1 MAVCGAVDWW
11 RWETWIARAG
21 RLSAGLEEPEIRASL
36 EIILLGLGGLLRS
49 VVVVGAS
56 RCRVPVG
63 DLKIEAGVGS
73 LAKASF
79 RDILLIETQSTV
91 YGILLMD
98 QNGVLLKDLEA
109 SSLYLAI
116 HYCDVVQRA
125 TY

>member
-1 MAVCGAVDWW
+1 M
-11 RWETWIARAG
+11 
-21 RLSAGLEEPEIRASL
+21 
-36 EIILLGLGGLLRS
+36 
-49 VVVVGAS
+49 VVVGAS

-116 HYCDVVQRA
+116 HYAMWYRGRLISLTTLRSSTQTYVVA
-125 TY
+125 HS